1 MNASFETKRGLS
13 VERKLHRIC
22 PAAWKH
28 EKCFSG
34 LLSSPWSRTCSCAER
49 EREREREIERERLVA
64 TSALLGI
71 LSTVRSAQTLAMPL
85 ANSQN
90 G

>member
-1 MNASFETKRGLS
+1 MWNGNYTGT
-13 VERKLHRIC
+13 C

-28 EKCFSG
+28 EKCFGG
-34 LLSSPWSRTCSCAER
+34 LLSSPWSRNCSCAER
-49 EREREREIERERLVA
+49 EREREREKERERERERVKLVA

-71 LSTVRSAQTLAMPL
+71 LSTVLSAQTLAMPL
-85 ANSQN
+85 ANSQS